1 MGAVQARASSGRGS
15 SDRKDRY
22 HERYESSSSHV
33 ITDERAAPRLG
44 GQAHPFN
51 RVKDSGRASTTHA
64 FSAWHIGH
72 RSGGAARK
80 IP

>member
-15 SDRKDRY
+15 SDRKDRH

-44 GQAHPFN
+44 GQAQPFN